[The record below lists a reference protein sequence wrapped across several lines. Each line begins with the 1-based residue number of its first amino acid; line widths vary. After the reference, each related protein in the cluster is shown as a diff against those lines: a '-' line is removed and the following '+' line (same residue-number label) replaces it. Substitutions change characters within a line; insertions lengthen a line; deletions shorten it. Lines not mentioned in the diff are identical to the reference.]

1 MCKGCVSMTLD
12 ERCTQI
18 ITALFNSKKCVSVE
32 RLTNQ
37 LGISKRT
44 VYYDVQKI
52 NTWLEE
58 NKLEKVK
65 KKHSKGYYLEKEAKE
80 IIPKLIGEVN
90 KFQYFYSMEE
100 RSCLIAVELLTSQM
114 PVFIE
119 KLMELTQVSRATVSN
134 DLKEIKRTFL
144 QHQLEVSFHRNSGYK
159 ITGKEELKRQLL
171 VNYLAELM
179 TTKKEWNNLIDQIK
193 LPFYENDF
201 GPKGF
206 YVQLNSMKPLIT
218 ECEEELSIEL
228 TDEAVHLL
236 ALKLIVI
243 IQRLMHGNRITID
256 NDEQEAL
263 TSTTEYQASVNIS
276 RKLEMLY
283 SIYIPD
289 SEICFITMNL
299 LGSKVNYSELEDSQ
313 NQEMKKL
320 RVTVKS
326 IVQDFQHYACILFQ
340 DSFQLEESL
349 FKHLK
354 PAYYR
359 VKYNV
364 SLKDENTENLQREF
378 PEIFELT
385 KKSIRQLEQLLGAQV
400 KDSEVAYI
408 SMHLGGWLQREGKR
422 PVQRK
427 KAMIVCENG
436 LGTSNI
442 LWGQLEKIV
451 AAVDIIGSIS
461 QRQYESNPYDVDFV
475 FATAPIKSEKHPVL
489 IVNPILTDRDKEAVL
504 SFVNNH
510 NDYSID
516 EKTVTPTLHTIMNIV
531 RKHTSIFDEKE
542 LIQDLSLLFSLEQGT
557 NKVREEKPVLN
568 ELLTKETIQLKTKVA
583 NWQEAIRFASEPLIA
598 NGSITEDYVEA
609 MITNVDELGPYVV
622 IAPEIALPHARP
634 EYGVEKIG
642 MSLLL
647 LGESTYFSKE
657 ERHRARL
664 IVVLAAVDNEKHLK
678 ALAQLST
685 MLSDE
690 EVLQDVMGAES
701 VEDIITC
708 IDHHS
713 TI

>member
-1 MCKGCVSMTLD
+1 MTLD

-18 ITALFNSKKCVSVE
+18 ITVLLNSKEYVSVNMI
-32 RLTNQ
+32 TSQ

-52 NTWLEE
+52 NIWLEE
-58 NKLEKVK
+58 NKLQAVK
-65 KKHSKGYYLEKEAKE
+65 KKHGKGYYLDEKAKE
-80 IIPKLIGEVN
+80 TAPKLIGKIN

-100 RSCLIAVELLTSQM
+100 RTTLIAVELLTSQV
-114 PVFIE
+114 PIFLE
-119 KLMELTQVSRATVSN
+119 NLMELTQVSRATASN
-134 DLKEIKRTFL
+134 DLKEIKMIFSE
-144 QHQLEVSFHRNSGYK
+144 HQLEVNFHRNNGYK
-159 ITGKEELKRQLL
+159 IAGKEEYKRQLL

-206 YVQLNSMKPLIT
+206 YVQLNSMKPFIT

-228 TDEAVHLL
+228 TDEMVHLL

-256 NDEQEAL
+256 IDEQEAL
-263 TSTTEYQASVNIS
+263 ISTTEYRAAINIG
-276 RKLEMLY
+276 RKIETLY
-283 SIYIPD
+283 NIYIPD

-313 NQEMKKL
+313 NKEMKKL
-320 RVTVKS
+320 RETVKS
-326 IVQDFQHYACILFQ
+326 IVQDFQNYACILFQ
-340 DSFQLEESL
+340 DSYQLEESL

-359 VKYNV
+359 IKYNV
-364 SLKDENTENLQREF
+364 SLKDENTESVQREF

-385 KKSIRQLEQLLGAQV
+385 KKSICQLEELLGTKV
-400 KDSEVAYI
+400 KDSEAAYI
-408 SMHLGGWLQREGKR
+408 AMHFGGWLKREGKK

-427 KAMIVCENG
+427 KAIIVCENG

-442 LWGQLEKIV
+442 LWGQLEKII
-451 AAVDIIGSIS
+451 AAVDIIGCVS
-461 QRQYESNPYDVDFV
+461 QRQYVSKEYDVDFV
-475 FATAPIKSEKHPVL
+475 FATATIKNKRHPVL
-489 IVNPILTDRDKEAVL
+489 IVNPILTDRDKESVL

-510 NDYSID
+510 NDYSV
-516 EKTVTPTLHTIMNIV
+516 EQKVGTPTLHEIMNIV
-531 RKHTSIFDEKE
+531 RKHTTVLDEKE
-542 LIQDLSLLFSLEQGT
+542 LNQELSLLFSFEQGT
-557 NKVREEKPVLN
+557 DKLREEKPVLN
-568 ELLTKETIQLKTKVA
+568 ELLTKETIQYNAKVE
-583 NWQEAIRFASEPLIA
+583 NWQEAIRLASEPLKT
-598 NGSITEDYVEA
+598 NGSITADYVEA
-609 MITNVDELGPYVV
+609 MIANVDELGPYVV

-634 EYGVEKIG
+634 EYGVKKIG
-642 MSLLL
+642 MSLLR
-647 LGESTYFSKE
+647 LGESVYFSKE

-678 ALAQLST
+678 ALAQLTT

-690 EVLQDVMGAES
+690 EVLQNLMDAES
-701 VEDIITC
+701 VEEIMKY
-708 IDHHS
+708 IDHYS